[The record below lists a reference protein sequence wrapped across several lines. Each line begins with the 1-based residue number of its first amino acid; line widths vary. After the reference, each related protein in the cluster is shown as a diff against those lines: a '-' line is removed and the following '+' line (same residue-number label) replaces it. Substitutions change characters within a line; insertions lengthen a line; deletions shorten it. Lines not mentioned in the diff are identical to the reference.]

1 MSNGNVKKGRKIN
14 VLLVE
19 KNKKTIKVEDTCRM
33 EVLKELRIY

>member
-19 KNKKTIKVEDTCRM
+19 KKNNKGRGYLQE
-33 EVLKELRIY
+33 EVLKELRMYY

>member
-19 KNKKTIKVEDTCRM
+19 KNKDNKGRGYLQE
-33 EVLKELRIY
+33 EVLKELRMYY